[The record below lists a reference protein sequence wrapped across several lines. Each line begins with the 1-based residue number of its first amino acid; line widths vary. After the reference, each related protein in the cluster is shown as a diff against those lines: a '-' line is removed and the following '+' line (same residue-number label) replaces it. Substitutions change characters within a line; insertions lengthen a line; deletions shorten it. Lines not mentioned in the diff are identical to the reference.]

1 MLSERE
7 VDMSAWSKDGLD
19 RLDELVA
26 RHVAADEV
34 PGAAWLVAR
43 DGEVHVGTAGTVDGS
58 KPVQRDSIFR
68 IASMTKP
75 VTAVAALA
83 LAEDCVLRLDDPLD
97 RWLPELADRRVM
109 VDPRGSVDDTVPA
122 VRQPTV
128 HDALTFRLGWGMDFA
143 DWEGQTLPG
152 AMAAAMG
159 LEVGPPQPSKTP
171 PPDEFVAVLGRFP
184 LDYQPGEKWLYNM
197 GSDVLGV
204 VVERAA
210 GKRFGDVLQERIFGP
225 LGMRDTASTCRRRR
239 WTASVPRTCRRP
251 GHRSRVRCSTPPTA
265 AGRRGRPSSPAPA
278 VSSPPSTT
286 TSPSPRCCSTAGA
299 RSCSRSSVA
308 AMTTDQLYAVDGSL
322 QGGPDPTGALGWGF
336 GVGVVRR
343 KTHIAE
349 SPGTYSWT
357 GGMGTSW
364 ANDPVEGLVGIL
376 LTNQLFSGPWLP
388 PIHQDF
394 WTSTYTALP

>member
-1 MLSERE
+1 MR
-7 VDMSAWSKDGLD
+7 AWSKNGLD

-26 RHVAADEV
+26 RHVAVDGV

-43 DGEVHVGTAGTVDGS
+43 DGEIHVGTAGSVDGS
-58 KPVQRDSIFR
+58 TPVERESIFR

-75 VTAVAALA
+75 VTAVAVLA
-83 LAEDCVLRLDDPLD
+83 LAEDGVLRLDDPLD
-97 RWLPELADRRVM
+97 RWLPELADRRVI
-109 VDPRGSVDDTVPA
+109 VDPKGPIHDTVPA

-143 DWEGQTLPG
+143 GWEGQTLPG
-152 AMAAAMG
+152 KMAAAMG
-159 LEVGPPQPSKTP
+159 LEVGPPQPAKTP
-171 PPDEFVAVLGRFP
+171 PPDQFAAVLGRFP
-184 LDYQPGEKWLYNM
+184 LDHQPGEKWLYNI
-197 GSDVLGV
+197 GSDVLAV
-204 VVERAA
+204 VVERAV

-225 LGMRDTASTCRRRR
+225 LGMRDTAFHVPP
-239 WTASVPRTCRRP
+239 ASMNRFGP
-251 GHRSRVRCSTPPTA
+251 SYLPTA
-265 AGRRGRPSSPAPA
+265 WAPEPGAMFDPTDGGWATRPAFESGAGGLVSTLDDYLAFAQALLDGGRSIL
-278 VSSPPSTT
+278 
-286 TSPSPRCCSTAGA
+286 
-299 RSCSRSSVA
+299 SRSSVT
-308 AMTTDQLYAVDGSL
+308 AMTTDQLHSVDGSL
-322 QGGPDPTGALGWGF
+322 QGGPDPTGAVGWGF

>member
-1 MLSERE
+1 MRS
-7 VDMSAWSKDGLD
+7 WSKDGMD

-26 RHVAADEV
+26 RHVAVDGV

-43 DGEVHVGTAGTVDGS
+43 DGDVHVGTAGTVDGS
-58 KPVQRDSIFR
+58 EPVQRDSIFR

-75 VTAVAALA
+75 VTAAAVLA
-83 LAEDCVLRLDDPLD
+83 LAEDCALGLDDPLH
-97 RWLPELADRRVM
+97 RWIPELADRTVM
-109 VDPRGSVDDTVPA
+109 VDPRGAVEDTVPA

-152 AMAAAMG
+152 AMAVEMG
-159 LEVGPPQPSKTP
+159 VEVGPPQPSKTP
-171 PPDEFVAVLGRFP
+171 PPDEVAAILGRFP
-184 LDYQPGEKWLYNM
+184 LEHQPGEKWLYNT
-197 GSDVLGV
+197 GSDVLGI

-210 GKRFGDVLQERIFGP
+210 GKRFGDVLQDRIFGP
-225 LGMRDTASTCRRRR
+225 LGMRDTAFHVPTGSRHRFGPSYMPSAWAPEPGAVFDPTAGGWAARPAFESGAGGLVSTLDDYLAFAQALLDGGGAILSR
-239 WTASVPRTCRRP
+239 ASV
-251 GHRSRVRCSTPPTA
+251 
-265 AGRRGRPSSPAPA
+265 A
-278 VSSPPSTT
+278 V
-286 TSPSPRCCSTAGA
+286 
-299 RSCSRSSVA
+299 
-308 AMTTDQLYAVDGSL
+308 MTTDQLFAVDGSL

-364 ANDPVEGLVGIL
+364 ANDPVERLVGIL

-394 WTSTYTALP
+394 WTSTYTALT

>member
-1 MLSERE
+1 MR
-7 VDMSAWSKDGLD
+7 AWSKEGLD

-26 RHVAADEV
+26 RHVAKDGV

-43 DGEVHVGTAGTVDGS
+43 DGELHVGTAGSLAGS
-58 KPVQRDSIFR
+58 EPVQRDSIFR

-75 VTAVAALA
+75 ITAVAVLS
-83 LAEDCVLRLDDPLD
+83 LAEDGVLRLDDPLD

-109 VDPRGSVDDTVPA
+109 VDPRGSIDDTVAA

-152 AMAAAMG
+152 AMAGAMG
-159 LEVGPPQPSKTP
+159 LDVGPPQPSKTP
-171 PPDEFVAVLGRFP
+171 PPDEFAAVIGRFP
-184 LDYQPGEKWLYNM
+184 LDSQPGERWLYNM
-197 GSDVLGV
+197 GSDVLGI

-225 LGMRDTASTCRRRR
+225 LGMCDTAFHVPPAAMDRFGPSYLPPAWAPEPGAMFDPADGGWAARPDFESGAGGLVSTLDDYF
-239 WTASVPRTCRRP
+239 AFAQALL
-251 GHRSRVRCSTPPTA
+251 G
-265 AGRRGRPSSPAPA
+265 GGSPIL
-278 VSSPPSTT
+278 
-286 TSPSPRCCSTAGA
+286 
-299 RSCSRSSVA
+299 SRSSVA
-308 AMTTDQLYAVDGSL
+308 AMTTDQLHAVDGSL

>member
-1 MLSERE
+1 LWAEQE
-7 VDMSAWSKDGLD
+7 VEMSAWSKHGLG
-19 RLDELVA
+19 RLDELVG
-26 RHVAADEV
+26 RHVAADGV

-43 DGEVHVGTAGTVDGS
+43 DGEVHVGTAGCIDGS
-58 KPVQRDSIFR
+58 EPVQRDSIFR

-75 VTAVAALA
+75 VTAVAVLA

-109 VDPRGSVDDTVPA
+109 VDPRGSIDDTVPA

-143 DWEGQTLPG
+143 DWEHQTLPG

-159 LEVGPPQPSKTP
+159 LEVGPPQPSKSP
-171 PPDEFVAVLGRFP
+171 PPDEFAAVLGQFP
-184 LDYQPGEKWLYNM
+184 LEHQPGERWLYNV

-210 GKRFGDVLQERIFGP
+210 GKRFGDVLQERIFAP
-225 LGMRDTASTCRRRR
+225 LGMRDTAFHVPPASIGRFGPSYLPSGWAPQPGAMFDATDGGWATRPAFESGAGGLVSTLDDYL
-239 WTASVPRTCRRP
+239 AFAQALLD
-251 GHRSRVRCSTPPTA
+251 GG
-265 AGRRGRPSSPAPA
+265 GRIL
-278 VSSPPSTT
+278 
-286 TSPSPRCCSTAGA
+286 
-299 RSCSRSSVA
+299 SRSSVA
-308 AMTTDQLYAVDGSL
+308 AMTTDQLHAVDGSL
-322 QGGPDPTGALGWGF
+322 QGGPDTTGALGWGF
-336 GVGVVRR
+336 GVGVRRR
-343 KTHIAE
+343 KSHIAE

>member
-1 MLSERE
+1 MRVEQE
-7 VDMSAWSKDGLD
+7 VEMNAWSKGGLS

-26 RHVAADEV
+26 RHIAADGV

-43 DGEVHVGTAGTVDGS
+43 DGELHVGTAGTVDGS

-75 VTAVAALA
+75 VTAVAVLA
-83 LAEDCVLRLDDPLD
+83 LAEDCVVRLDDPLD

-109 VDPRGSVDDTVPA
+109 VDPKGSVDDTVPA

-128 HDALTFRLGWGMDFA
+128 HDTLTFRLGWGMDFA

-152 AMAAAMG
+152 DMAAAMG
-159 LEVGPPQPSKTP
+159 LEVGPPQPAKAP
-171 PPDEFVAVLGRFP
+171 PPDEFAAILGRFP
-184 LDYQPGEKWLYNM
+184 LDHQPGEKWLYNM

-210 GKRFGDVLQERIFGP
+210 GKCFSDVLQERIFGP
-225 LGMRDTASTCRRRR
+225 LGMRDTAFHVPATSMDRFGPSYLPLAWAPEPGAIFDPAGGGWAARPAFESGAGGLVSTLDDYF
-239 WTASVPRTCRRP
+239 AFAQALLD
-251 GHRSRVRCSTPPTA
+251 G
-265 AGRRGRPSSPAPA
+265 GRPIL
-278 VSSPPSTT
+278 
-286 TSPSPRCCSTAGA
+286 
-299 RSCSRSSVA
+299 SRSSVA

-322 QGGPDPTGALGWGF
+322 QSGPDPTGALGWGF

-343 KTHIAE
+343 KTHVAE

-388 PIHQDF
+388 PVHQDF
-394 WTSTYTALP
+394 WTSAYTALP

>member
-1 MLSERE
+1 VQE
-7 VDMSAWSKDGLD
+7 VDMKAWLSGGLD

-26 RHVAADEV
+26 RHVGADGV

-43 DGEVHVGTAGTVDGS
+43 HGEVHVGTAGVIDGS
-58 KPVQRDSIFR
+58 APVRRDSIFR

-75 VTAVAALA
+75 VTAAVVLA
-83 LAEDCVLRLDDPLD
+83 LVEEGVLRLDDPLD
-97 RWLPELADRRVM
+97 RWLPEVAERRVM
-109 VDPRGSVDDTVPA
+109 VDPKGSVDETVPA

-143 DWEGQTLPG
+143 AWEDQTLPR

-159 LEVGPPQPSKTP
+159 VEVGPPQPSKSP
-171 PPDEFVAVLGRFP
+171 PADEFAAVLGRFP
-184 LDYQPGEKWLYNM
+184 LEHQPGEKWLYNT
-197 GSDVLGV
+197 GADVLGV
-204 VVERAA
+204 VVERAT
-210 GKRFGDVLQERIFGP
+210 GKRFGDVLQEKIFGP
-225 LGMRDTASTCRRRR
+225 LGMRDTAFHVPAASMDRFGSSYLPSAWAPEPGAIFDPASGGWAARPAFESGGGGLVSTLDDYF
-239 WTASVPRTCRRP
+239 AF
-251 GHRSRVRCSTPPTA
+251 
-265 AGRRGRPSSPAPA
+265 
-278 VSSPPSTT
+278 
-286 TSPSPRCCSTAGA
+286 A
-299 RSCSRSSVA
+299 RALLEGGGPILSRSSVA

-322 QGGPDPTGALGWGF
+322 QSGPDPTGALGWGL

-343 KTHIAE
+343 RTHVAE

-394 WTSTYTALP
+394 WTSAYTALP